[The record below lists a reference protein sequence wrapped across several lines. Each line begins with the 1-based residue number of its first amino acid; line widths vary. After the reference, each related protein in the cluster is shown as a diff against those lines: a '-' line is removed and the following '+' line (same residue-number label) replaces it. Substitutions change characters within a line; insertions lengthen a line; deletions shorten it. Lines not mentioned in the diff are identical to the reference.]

1 MDFFPEQ
8 YSWPHRTAVARG
20 INHRI
25 VFYYQKYI
33 QQPFP
38 LDWGDLKSCFY
49 LIVHSTNSL
58 ALKCVGITF
67 LGIII
72 MLDTI
77 KRMPHMF
84 RKVYGSSNLMC
95 GGDTTPDKFR
105 HLIMGLCQ
113 VNGCAPQ
120 LWSIISSIVLSA
132 LWTQGF
138 VIHFVNYFT
147 AKISQLIG
155 FSSVDDCDTIQSDD
169 DIESIQ

>member
-58 ALKCVGITF
+58 ALKCVGIPF
-67 LGIII
+67 LEIII
-72 MLDTI
+72 MIDTI
-77 KRMPHMF
+77 KHMPYRV
-84 RKVYGSSNLMC
+84 RKAYGDSNLMC
-95 GGDTTPDKFR
+95 GGDTKTDKFR
-105 HLIMGLCQ
+105 HFMMGICQ
-113 VNGCAPQ
+113 GNCSAPQ
-120 LWSIISSIVLSA
+120 IWSIITSVVFSS
-132 LWTQGF
+132 LWAQGF
-138 VIHFVNYFT
+138 GIYFT
-147 AKISQLIG
+147 DSFTGEIS
-155 FSSVDDCDTIQSDD
+155 
-169 DIESIQ
+169 